1 LALEIIPKEHKFYE
15 EKKKIMI
22 SMAKDMLIL
31 KEFDNAISALESLLE
46 S

>member
-1 LALEIIPKEHKFYE
+1 LALDIIPKEDKFYE

-31 KEFDNAISALESLLE
+31 QEYDSAISALETLL
-46 S
+46 